1 MNNAIRLRS
10 PDTFLVKATLLVVS
24 TLTVMAG
31 ATTIEPSLP
40 AMRQHFADVANAD
53 YLVRLVLTVPALFLA
68 IAFGLMGIGYLF
80 ISFSRSYELVL
91 VSLAIAD

>member
-1 MNNAIRLRS
+1 MNNAIRLCS

-31 ATTIEPSLP
+31 ATIEPSLP